1 MRLWPFERRQAD
13 QINATDVLVD
23 QLTREARGENINS
36 NELLVSELAASIWG
50 RAFAAANLSGD
61 AGALLDA
68 GCMAMTAR
76 ALAKTGEIVF
86 IVDADAMMP
95 VPAFG
100 VTITGQASPTTWMYK
115 LNLPG
120 PSSTEQRTLPGS
132 QILHFKIG
140 VDAKRP
146 WRGQSPLVAA
156 RAGAASLSLVE
167 KSFQDALKIPT
178 GTVVSGGSQGRQTTD
193 QIGQITATVVNHL
206 HNGMVFLAD
215 DKPVSV
221 EQIRP
226 NFDATQI
233 ELRAALINE
242 TLAAF
247 GISPVMLNPVA
258 PATSLREGTR
268 LLLNVTLKPISKM
281 IAREVERKLGMELKV
296 DFSPLAT
303 SDIAGQARAVAALTK
318 SGMAIEQALVEAGI
332 VEGGTQ

>member
-1 MRLWPFERRQAD
+1 MKIWPFERRQAD
-13 QINATDVLVD
+13 VSATEVAASAL
-23 QLTREARGENINS
+23 QSQARGEDIVAT
-36 NELLVSELAASIWG
+36 ELLVAEIAASIWG

-68 GCMAMTAR
+68 ATMSMIAR

-100 VTITGQASPTTWMYK
+100 VTITGQASPTSWMYK

-120 PSSTEQRTLPGS
+120 PSSTEQRTLPGN
-132 QILHFKIG
+132 QILHFRIG
-140 VDAKRP
+140 VDARRP
-146 WRGQSPLVAA
+146 WKGQSPLVAA

-167 KSFQDALKIPT
+167 RSFQSALKIPT

-242 TLAAF
+242 TLSAY

-303 SDIAGQARAVAALTK
+303 SDIAGQARAVAALVK
-318 SGMAIEQALVEAGI
+318 AGVPVSEALVEAGI
-332 VEGGTQ
+332 TEGDTQ